1 MVAID
6 AASVDARSVIHLPLD
21 EGLICLRGLSPKRLR
36 FEVEYALERGS
47 CHNSFLFSSTTA
59 TVPAVLVHPP
69 GATFTEPFLKTLAE
83 LVPLEHPLLVVQGNV
98 NPNRVALLH
107 ALVRQRPHLVL
118 VCSNAGA
125 KLLEELW
132 SRQKPGSDAPAPPP
146 LPQLQ
151 VVRHDDELTLPSG
164 ESLQVLAVPTPRWP
178 GGLVAFL
185 PSLGLLMSGRFFAA
199 HLCTDNYSE
208 ANRSS
213 TEEDRRYFYDCL
225 MAPMARQ
232 VEAVVNR
239 LEELPIRSIAP
250 GYGPA
255 IDDSWRSLLADYSR
269 WGEAQQRSKLEVA
282 LLYASAYGNTA
293 SIADAIGQGVA
304 RTGVR
309 VNSLNCEF
317 SEPDTLLKAI
327 QECDALLIGSPTL
340 GGHAPTPIVSALGTV
355 LAEGD
360 RQKPV
365 GVFGSFGWSGEALDL
380 LENKLTDGGFSMAFD
395 PIRVKFSPD
404 APTLK
409 RCEETGMALA
419 KRLQQQQRR
428 QQKRTAGGLSESRSD
443 PGVLALGRVI
453 GSLCV
458 LTASKGEAEQ
468 SISGAMVAS
477 WVSQASFT
485 PPGVSVAVAR
495 DRAVEALLHVGDR
508 FALNVLADGRENGLL
523 KQFLQPFQP
532 GDDRFSGLELE
543 RSPGGQPLLPDAL
556 AWLEATVKQR
566 MDVGD
571 HWVIYAE
578 VEAGGLFDDSGTT
591 ALHHRRSGANY

>member
-69 GATFTEPFLKTLAE
+69 GATFTEPFLKTLAA

-199 HLCTDNYSE
+199 HLCTDNYAE

-380 LENKLTDGGFSMAFD
+380 LENKLTDGGFSMAFA

-419 KRLQQQQRR
+419 KRLLQQQRR

-508 FALNVLADGRENGLL
+508 FALNVLADGRENGLM

>member
-69 GATFTEPFLKTLAE
+69 GATFTEPFLNTLAE

-199 HLCTDNYSE
+199 HLCTDNYAE

-508 FALNVLADGRENGLL
+508 FALNVLADGRENGLM